1 MHFVERHEK
10 IIQTLEKEKI
20 VKVTELSISLN
31 VTEKTVRQDLIVLE
45 NKGLLKRIYGGAI
58 LPESTGMLP
67 VEKRQASFLHEKK
80 QAAKAA
86 AERIEEEDTVFLD
99 GGSTMLELAK
109 LLIHRKITV
118 ITNDIK
124 IAHTLL
130 GAEKVQLIMPGGGR
144 IPASSGLY
152 GPIAQ
157 EALQKMKVKK
167 LFLGTTA
174 ADFVNGLTVFSHFQ
188 AEYKKTIISMADHVT
203 LVTDHTKFGQTALIQ
218 YAGFQDIDE
227 VVTNADLTERWK
239 KELEK
244 RGISVTYAVG

>member
-10 IIQTLEKEKI
+10 IIQTLEKEKM

-67 VEKRQASFLHEKK
+67 VEKRQASFLYEKK
-80 QAAKAA
+80 LAAKAA
-86 AERIEEEDTVFLD
+86 AERIEEEDTIFLD

-118 ITNDIK
+118 LTNDIK
-124 IAHTLL
+124 IAHTLI

-144 IPASSGLY
+144 IPGSASLF
-152 GPIAQ
+152 GPIAE
-157 EALQKMKVKK
+157 EAMQKLRVKK

-174 ADFVNGLTVFSHFQ
+174 ADLSNGLTVFSHAQ
-188 AEYKKTIISMADHVT
+188 AEYKKRIIRLADYVA

-218 YAGFQDIDE
+218 YADFDILDE
-227 VVTNADLTERWK
+227 VITNNELPEAWK
-239 KELEK
+239 KDLG
-244 RGISVTYAVG
+244 RMGIPVCYGK

>member
-10 IIQTLEKEKI
+10 IIQTLEKEKM

-67 VEKRQASFLHEKK
+67 VEKRQASFLYEKK
-80 QAAKAA
+80 LAAKAA
-86 AERIEEEDTVFLD
+86 AERIEEEDTIFLD

-118 ITNDIK
+118 LTNDIK

-144 IPASSGLY
+144 IPGSASLF
-152 GPIAQ
+152 GPIAE
-157 EALQKMKVKK
+157 EAMQKLRVKK

-174 ADFVNGLTVFSHFQ
+174 ADLSNGLTVFSHAQ
-188 AEYKKTIISMADHVT
+188 AEYKKRIIRLADHVA

-218 YAGFQDIDE
+218 YADFDILDE
-227 VVTNADLTERWK
+227 VITNNELPEAWK
-239 KELEK
+239 KELG
-244 RGISVTYAVG
+244 RMGIPVCYGK